1 MTTKGQLLKLI
12 RENCLHC
19 VGDKQS
25 EVELCTST
33 GEGNTQKCVFYDF
46 RMGKDPR
53 KNARKSAM
61 ARNSPMIKRKME
73 ERGPTHADDDLERQ
87 TETLEQ
93 EPEPEPEDD

>member
-12 RENCLHC
+12 RENCLRC

-25 EVELCTST
+25 EVELCTAT
-33 GEGNTQKCVFYDF
+33 GEGTTQKCAFYDF

-53 KNARKSAM
+53 KNPRKSEM

-73 ERGPTHADDDLERQ
+73 ERGPTHADDDLECQ
-87 TETLEQ
+87 TKTLEQ
-93 EPEPEPEDD
+93 ELEPEDD